1 MCLQLLD
8 SFTIASVMVLSFIF
22 LRARYKIINFMGVSL
37 SIVGILSLVLAD
49 FKGSRAGRGTNPL
62 VGDLL
67 CLAGSLLYAIS
78 NVAQEFL
85 VKKHSVVE
93 YLGLIG
99 ISGSIASA
107 IQL

>member
-1 MCLQLLD
+1 MQLLD
-8 SFTIASVMVLSFIF
+8 SFTVATVMVLSFIF

-37 SIVGILSLVLAD
+37 SMVGILSLVLAD
-49 FKGSRAGRGTNPL
+49 VQGSRTGRGPNPL
-62 VGDLL
+62 LGDLL

-85 VKKHSVVE
+85 VKNHSVVE

-99 ISGSIASA
+99 ITGSIASA